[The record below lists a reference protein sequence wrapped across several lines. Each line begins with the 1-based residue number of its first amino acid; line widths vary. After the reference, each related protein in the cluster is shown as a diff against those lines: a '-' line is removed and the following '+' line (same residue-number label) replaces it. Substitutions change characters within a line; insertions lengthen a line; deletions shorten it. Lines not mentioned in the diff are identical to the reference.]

1 MHGTFAYLAL
11 FLTCSFARSV
21 GKPHQ
26 NTARTTVQ
34 YAQKQPPL
42 TTPWTDDVG
51 TNPWPEYPRPQMER
65 TQWKNLNGIWQ
76 YQSASSLNDSQNAPF
91 GQDLAQEVLIP
102 SCLESGLS
110 GIQGTNT
117 LYSWFRTNFTV
128 PSTWDGENVLLN
140 FGAVDYEATVFINGQ
155 QAGFHRGGYFQF
167 TVDITQYVD
176 LSTSNEMI
184 VFVHDPT
191 DSDGYVIPIGKQH
204 LSPSHIFY
212 TPCSGIWQSV
222 WIETAPT
229 NYVTQLDLSADMHGQ
244 VNVTVHSSSGNGTA
258 VNISVLD
265 GGDVVGS
272 ASGMSDQPLLFNVSD
287 PKLWSPDSPNLYN
300 VSVTMGEDKISS
312 YTGFRT
318 FSKGTVDGVVR
329 PLVNGNFTFIFG
341 TLDQGYWP
349 DGIYTPPNR
358 EAMVYDLQFLK
369 ELGFNMVR
377 KHIKVEPALWYR
389 ACDEMGLLVIQDMP
403 SLRPLETETD
413 ANGVTQTVLP
423 DADQQNEFGR
433 QLELLVNQLK
443 SYPSIFTWVIYN
455 EGWGQITSY
464 YPEFNL
470 TSIVKQLDPT
480 RLVDAT
486 SGWHDHGAG
495 DFSDNHHY
503 ANPQCGTPFYSID
516 STPYDSNRIGIQGE
530 FGGLGH
536 NVSID
541 HLWNNQE
548 AINSINQTYE
558 VDLDLD
564 AWNYRSH
571 LLLSELQDQV
581 RLYAC
586 SAGVWTQT
594 ADVEGE
600 VNGLMTYD
608 RRIKRV
614 DESQWKSDIQG
625 LYDAA
630 SNRTNS
636 SSSKN

>member
-34 YAQKQPPL
+34 YSQKQPPL

-167 TVDITQYVD
+167 TVDITQFVN
-176 LSTSNEMI
+176 LSASNEMI

-222 WIETAPT
+222 WIETAPAD
-229 NYVTQLDLSADMHGQ
+229 YVTQLDLSADMHGQ
-244 VNVTVHSSSGNGTA
+244 VNVTVHSSSGNSTA

-300 VSVTMGEDKISS
+300 VSVAMGQDKIKS

-349 DGIYTPPNR
+349 DGLYTPPNR

-403 SLRPLETETD
+403 SLRPLETEID

-455 EGWGQITSY
+455 EGWGQVTSY

-608 RRIKRV
+608 RRVKRV
-614 DESQWKSDIQG
+614 DESQWKADIQG

-630 SNRTNS
+630 SNRTKS
-636 SSSKN
+636 S